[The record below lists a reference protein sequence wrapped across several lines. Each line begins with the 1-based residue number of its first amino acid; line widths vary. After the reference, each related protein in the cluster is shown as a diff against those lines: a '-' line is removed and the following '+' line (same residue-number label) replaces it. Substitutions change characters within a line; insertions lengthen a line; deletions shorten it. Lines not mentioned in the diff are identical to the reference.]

1 MFFYTYYYTVDE
13 RRAARHKEQLLKEQK
28 QSEPS
33 PSPSTPILSKAA
45 SSGVL
50 PPVPTSTSSFRGSSE
65 LSSSSSSLTSSTY
78 SSNNSAD
85 SEGPKRSREIIS
97 RQHRNYSDNNRYN
110 RHSGQNPNDRHSN
123 NNYQRR
129 LDSDNNSNRYNNN
142 NQNNSNDRNN
152 YNSKY
157 QRNDSYNNNNRRPHG
172 GSYQN
177 YNDNSNGTRN
187 SRYQQHDQSRSQNY
201 SNGDNNYRRNQNQNQ
216 RPYGRDDRKD
226 DKEEDENG
234 EDEVQELSEAE
245 RKKINDKALNEF
257 NKGKSLIFG
266 KSSNRKR
273 RQTRDSESSEHIA
286 KKGIQEFVTAETVEN
301 DDKISL
307 DSIIPLNELIRNDNV
322 FGDGPD
328 EDADSLWD
336 LAPKGYEAISVLDV
350 KFTGIFHIPG
360 TKTNEFK
367 NDIIKSQENIII
379 ENSKESINKL
389 IKSKLLPDDS
399 KNSKRLIL
407 SYPVTAIEENNSVI
421 NSDVLKEYYTNLL
434 INSNIPGL
442 SDTDKEITIGTTSSP
457 NHFIIESEN
466 SLVIT
471 ILISTTDVFIDQ
483 FNMSFSLERPG
494 EYIPFKLPEY
504 LKPEKDEM
512 QLISNKVNET
522 IYEQNSRLFS
532 ISNISIDTKRND
544 LIMCLLKVEEIK
556 SLLFVTDKL
565 AKDDCKGFALFEF
578 KDFVKINDTILNNL
592 NNLTLKDKKLL
603 VKRPCLSVNNYS
615 QKLILTHN
623 LFKIQAKSSPHT
635 TYHKFSRVIE
645 LINCFDVNEILDDSI
660 YNDLKKSVENECSK
674 YGRIE
679 KLEIPKPINNEK
691 LWIDELSNGI
701 GKIFIKY
708 SNETEAKNAIENLAG
723 KRLSNRLVL
732 VRFFDENDFNL
743 GLF

>member
-1 MFFYTYYYTVDE
+1 MLFYTYSYTIDE

-65 LSSSSSSLTSSTY
+65 LSSSSSSLPSSTY

-85 SEGPKRSREIIS
+85 SEGPKRAREIIS

-129 LDSDNNSNRYNNN
+129 HDSDNNSNRYNNN

-201 SNGDNNYRRNQNQNQ
+201 SNGDNNYRRNQ

-226 DKEEDENG
+226 DKEEEEEDG

-266 KSSNRKR
+266 KSSNRRR

-307 DSIIPLNELIRNDNV
+307 DSIISLNELIRNDNV

-389 IKSKLLPDDS
+389 ISSKLLPNDS

-407 SYPVTAIEENNSVI
+407 SYPVTAIEENNLVI

-442 SDTDKEITIGTTSSP
+442 NDTDKEITIGTTSSP

-471 ILISTTDVFIDQ
+471 ILISTTGVFIDQ

>member
-1 MFFYTYYYTVDE
+1 M
-13 RRAARHKEQLLKEQK
+13 KEQK
-28 QSEPS
+28 QGEPS
-33 PSPSTPILSKAA
+33 PSTRISSTAA

-50 PPVPTSTSSFRGSSE
+50 PPVPTSTTSFRSPSG
-65 LSSSSSSLTSSTY
+65 SSSSSSSAPLSSY
-78 SSNNSAD
+78 SSHNSAD
-85 SEGPKRSREIIS
+85 SSASKRSRETIS
-97 RQHRNYSDNNRYN
+97 RQHRNYPDTNKYSRHSEQNSNDRYN
-110 RHSGQNPNDRHSN
+110 N

-129 LDSDNNSNRYNNN
+129 HDSDNNSNNSNRYNNN
-142 NQNNSNDRNN
+142 NQNNITDRNSN
-152 YNSKY
+152 NSKY
-157 QRNDSYNNNNRRPHG
+157 QRNDSFNNNNRRPQ
-172 GSYQN
+172 GSYQS
-177 YNDNSNGTRN
+177 YNNNSTGGRN
-187 SRYQQHDQSRSQNY
+187 SRYQQHGQSRSQNY
-201 SNGDNNYRRNQNQNQ
+201 SNGDNNYTRNQSQNQSHDQ
-216 RPYGRDDRKD
+216 RPYGRDDRRD
-226 DKEEDENG
+226 GKEEDEDG

-257 NKGKSLIFG
+257 NKGKFLIFE

-273 RQTRDSESSEHIA
+273 RQTRTRDLESSGYKA
-286 KKGIQEFVTAETVEN
+286 KKGIEEFVTAETFEN
-301 DDKISL
+301 DDTISL
-307 DSIIPLNELIRNDNV
+307 DSIIPLNELMRNDGV
-322 FGDGPD
+322 FGDAPD
-328 EDADSLWD
+328 DDADSLWD
-336 LAPKGYEAISVLDV
+336 LAPKGFQAVPVLDV

-360 TKTNEFK
+360 TKTNESK
-367 NDIIKSQENIII
+367 SDIIQSQENTII

-389 IKSKLLPDDS
+389 INSKLLPNDS
-399 KNSKRLIL
+399 KNSKKLIL
-407 SYPVTAIEENNSVI
+407 SYLTDAIEENNTVI
-421 NSDVLKEYYTNLL
+421 NSEILKEYYTNLL

-442 SDTDKEITIGTTSSP
+442 NDTDKQISVRTTISP
-457 NHFIIESEN
+457 NHFIIESAN

-471 ILISTTDVFIDQ
+471 ILISTTDAFIDQ

-504 LKPEKDEM
+504 FKPEKDEM

-578 KDFVKINDTILNNL
+578 KDSVKINDTILNKL

-635 TYHKFSRVIE
+635 TYHKLSKVIE

-674 YGRIE
+674 YGTIE

-708 SNETEAKNAIENLAG
+708 SNITEAKNAIENLAG
-723 KRLSNRLVL
+723 KRLANRLVL